1 MKVSQ
6 DIPVIFWHSAPVR
19 PDETVMVSGHLLGK
33 GTKIEL
39 VFTENGKSGKPA
51 AALA

>member
-6 DIPVIFWHSAPVR
+6 EIPVIFWHSAPVR
-19 PDETVMVSGHLLGK
+19 PDEAVMVSGHLLGN

-39 VFTENGKSGKPA
+39 FFTENGKPAVA
-51 AALA
+51 AAIK